1 MYQSLARWCYRRRW
15 TVVIVWLVLIAGLNV
30 AGTAVGAAF
39 NGEFTSTGSE
49 SDAGFETVEEYF
61 PGAGSAFGG
70 QIVFQ
75 SESGVTGDDVAV
87 PMSELFEEVD
97 RIEGVNVVSPYTPFG
112 AEQVSDDGTVA
123 YAQINLDPDIDD
135 TEATAIGEEI

>member
-61 PGAGSAFGG
+61 PGAGERVRWA
-70 QIVFQ
+70 
-75 SESGVTGDDVAV
+75 DRV
-87 PMSELFEEVD
+87 PERE
-97 RIEGVNVVSPYTPFG
+97 RRHG
-112 AEQVSDDGTVA
+112 
-123 YAQINLDPDIDD
+123 
-135 TEATAIGEEI
+135 